1 MSEESSRE
9 SMDRT
14 FKSILRRWL
23 PTLVHYLRKELSGY
37 DTVLDLG
44 CGNNSPIQHCD
55 IFESIGVEIFDP
67 YLEEAKWK
75 NTHSQYIK
83 ADIRKVEFR
92 PNSIDA
98 VTALSVL
105 EHLTKKEGHELI
117 KKAEKWAKREVVIA
131 TPNGYL
137 WQDGYENNPFQEHKS
152 GWSIAELKKIGFE
165 VHGISG
171 LKFLRAYKGSPRLKP
186 RLFWEIVLYISQPI
200 TYYFPE
206 LAFELFAVKRID
218 EGGK

>member
-1 MSEESSRE
+1 MSEEGSRR

-23 PTLVHYLRKELSGY
+23 PTLVHYLRKELSAH
-37 DTVLDLG
+37 DIVLDLG

-67 YLEEAKWK
+67 YLEEAKRR
-75 NTHSQYIK
+75 NSHRQYIK

-105 EHLTKKEGHELI
+105 EHLTKEEGYELI
-117 KKAEKWAKREVVIA
+117 KKAEKWAKGKVIIA
-131 TPNGYL
+131 TTNGYL
-137 WQDGYENNPFQEHKS
+137 WQDGYDNNPFQEHKS
-152 GWSIAELKKIGFE
+152 GWSIAELKGMGFE
-165 VHGISG
+165 VHGIYG
-171 LKFLRAYKGSPRLKP
+171 LKFLRAYQGSPRFKP
-186 RLFWEIVLYISQPI
+186 RLFWEIVSYISQPI

-206 LAFELFAVKRID
+206 LSFELFAVKRIGG
-218 EGGK
+218 GGK